1 MDERRDPSIT
11 SGDPLAGGAAPE
23 SPAPVPGGY
32 AGGPVPPGALSP
44 AGARASD
51 PEPFGAGRHV
61 LAEWWRRAVAL
72 IIDGVIISVA
82 AVIILAIFGG
92 VFSVGFFGGETA
104 GVVSTIVGLLIGVVA
119 VAVVALVYAPLMM
132 SRTNGQTLGKM
143 ATSCRVVR
151 ADGRPVDFVWA
162 ALREV
167 VVKAIGFGVAGSITF
182 GIANLLDY
190 LWPLWDDQNRALHDM
205 IVSSRVVRA

>member
-11 SGDPLAGGAAPE
+11 SGDPLAGSTTPE
-23 SPAPVPGGY
+23 SPGPAAGY
-32 AGGPVPPGALSP
+32 GASPVPPGALSP
-44 AGARASD
+44 PGGRAAD
-51 PEPFGAGRHV
+51 PQPPGAGRHV

-72 IIDGVIISVA
+72 IIDSIIIGVA
-82 AVIILAIFGG
+82 ALVILAIFGG
-92 VFSVGFFGGETA
+92 VFSVGFFGGDTA
-104 GVVSTIVGLLIGVVA
+104 GAISLIVGLLLGVVA
-119 VAVVALVYAPLMM
+119 VAVVALVYAPLVMA
-132 SRTNGQTLGKM
+132 RTDGQTFGKM
-143 ATSCRVVR
+143 ATGCRVVR
-151 ADGRPVDFVWA
+151 TDGKKVDFMWA

-182 GIANLLDY
+182 GIANLLDL

>member
-11 SGDPLAGGAAPE
+11 SGDPLAGSAAPE
-23 SPAPVPGGY
+23 SPAAPAAPSGYGGS
-32 AGGPVPPGALSP
+32 PVPPGAFSP
-44 AGARASD
+44 
-51 PEPFGAGRHV
+51 PPKPQPFGAGQHV

-72 IIDGVIISVA
+72 VIDSIIVGVA
-82 AVIILAIFGG
+82 ALVILAIFGG

-104 GVVSTIVGLLIGVVA
+104 GVISVIVGLLLGVVA
-119 VAVVALVYAPLMM
+119 VAVVALLYAPLMM
-132 SRTNGQTLGKM
+132 ARTNGQTLGKM

-151 ADGRPVDFVWA
+151 ADGKPVDFMWS

-167 VVKAIGFGVAGSITF
+167 VVKAIGFGVAGSVTF

-205 IVSSRVVRA
+205 IVNSRVVRA

>member
-23 SPAPVPGGY
+23 SPVPSPAGYGGSP
-32 AGGPVPPGALSP
+32 APPGAFAP
-44 AGARASD
+44 GGRARN

-72 IIDGVIISVA
+72 VIDGVIISVA
-82 AVIILAIFGG
+82 ALIILAIFGG

-104 GVVSTIVGLLIGVVA
+104 GVISLIVGLLIGVVA

-132 SRTNGQTLGKM
+132 ARTNGQTLGKM
-143 ATSCRVVR
+143 ATNCRVVR
-151 ADGRPVDFVWA
+151 ADGKAVDFVWA

-205 IVSSRVVRA
+205 IVNSRVVRA

>member
-1 MDERRDPSIT
+1 MDERSEPSIT
-11 SGDPLAGGAAPE
+11 SGDPLAGSGSTSSPPAAPGY
-23 SPAPVPGGY
+23 GG
-32 AGGPVPPGALSP
+32 GNVPPGAFSP
-44 AGARASD
+44 
-51 PEPFGAGRHV
+51 PPKPQPFGAGQHV

-72 IIDGVIISVA
+72 IIDSVIIGVA
-82 AVIILAIFGG
+82 ALIILAIFGG

-104 GVVSTIVGLLIGVVA
+104 GVISTIVGLLLGVVA
-119 VAVVALVYAPLMM
+119 VAIVALVYAPLMM
-132 SRTNGQTLGKM
+132 ARTNGQTLGKM

-151 ADGRPVDFVWA
+151 ADGKQMDFAWA

-167 VVKAIGFGVAGSITF
+167 VVKAIGFGIAGSITF

-205 IVSSRVVRA
+205 VVNSRVVRA

>member
-1 MDERRDPSIT
+1 MDERREGMT
-11 SGDPLAGGAAPE
+11 SGDPLGGGTPPG
-23 SPAPVPGGY
+23 STPAPPPGGY
-32 AGGPVPPGALSP
+32 GSSPVPPGAFSP
-44 AGARASD
+44 PPK

-72 IIDGVIISVA
+72 IIDSVIIGVA
-82 AVIILAIFGG
+82 ALVILAIFGA

-104 GVVSTIVGLLIGVVA
+104 GVVSLIVGLLLGVVA
-119 VAVVALVYAPLMM
+119 VAVVALLYAPLMM
-132 SRTNGQTLGKM
+132 ARTNGQTLGKM

-151 ADGRPVDFVWA
+151 ADGKPVDFMWS

-167 VVKAIGFGVAGSITF
+167 VVKAIGFGVAGSVTF

-205 IVSSRVVRA
+205 ICNSRVVRA